1 MVQEETHRLVI
12 KSRRARDNN
21 SQFKAM
27 YQNDSPDNIMI
38 NGPESANL
46 TCGWIPKQHAADNQ
60 DTNRCFCH
68 EHTHTTSWTDSTERS
83 ILCALWFFSEN
94 DTKPIKRH
102 THSLPITYVNVLVDA
117 TKNSNNKLRRLEAK
131 NANRWSGSDD
141 ISWRHQQFSRQRLTI
156 STISVTAH

>member
-38 NGPESANL
+38 NGPESAKSNVRVDSETARSWQPGYQSL
-46 TCGWIPKQHAADNQ
+46 LLPRTYTYHEL
-60 DTNRCFCH
+60 NRFNRKKYIMCLV
-68 EHTHTTSWTDSTERS
+68 
-83 ILCALWFFSEN
+83 IFSQN